1 MENPEGDSE
10 ARWLL
15 VSLGYLLC
23 LLTFLVAACS
33 EETEQ
38 VEEQVDE
45 VQVEAQCAESGD
57 FTSIGSAVHHNH
69 LFDFLSVPCCKA
81 DKDAYAHEADNPVH
95 CAACQEDIDDN
106 ADEQAN
112 QCHVEERTETC
123 KAVFSEIAVDGHCSE
138 HTCRDE
144 ECLSY

>member
-1 MENPEGDSE
+1 MRREW
-10 ARWLL
+10 RFYQYWLR
-15 VSLGYLLC
+15 
-23 LLTFLVAACS
+23 
-33 EETEQ
+33 
-38 VEEQVDE
+38 
-45 VQVEAQCAESGD
+45 
-57 FTSIGSAVHHNH
+57 VHHNH

-112 QCHVEERTETC
+112 QCHVEERTESC

-144 ECLSY
+144 ECLCNRCSRICKQDDGEHYACQYGIQIEQQCATPELILWMAPEREMTMTI